1 LTRVVVTGIG
11 AVSACGIGADA
22 LWLAAREGRTA
33 VRNVSFP
40 KLPRQSV
47 PKAARITDDSYEVL
61 AREAQVRFQDRATV
75 LALAA
80 AREAVAQAGLTDADF
95 GSQCGVIV
103 GSGLGGAETLDR
115 NFTRFI
121 ETPSARLDPMGV
133 PKTMTSSSASWIS
146 MEWGVTGPTYCISTA
161 CSSSSQSIGLA
172 ADLVRSGAINRAIAG
187 GTEALLFDSFFASWE
202 ALHVMTATE
211 CRPFSLGR
219 NGMVLGEGAGII
231 VLESL
236 EFAQARGAKVIAE
249 VLSYACTSDGADLL
263 RPNAKGAIDCMGRAL
278 QRSGLGQ
285 TEIGYI
291 NAHGTGTIAN
301 DQAETEAL
309 REIFGERLEQ
319 VAVSSTKPIHG
330 HALGAAGAL
339 EFIITLC
346 ALREQ
351 IAPPTINFLDVDPR
365 IGLKPVPNVALPF
378 SAPAAMTNSFAF
390 GGINSSLVV
399 ALADRPK

>member
-1 LTRVVVTGIG
+1 LTRVVVTGLG
-11 AVSACGIGADA
+11 AVSACGIGAEA

-40 KLPRQSV
+40 RLPRQSV
-47 PKAARITDDSYEVL
+47 PKAARIADDSFEML
-61 AREAQVRFQDRATV
+61 LREAQVRFQDRAAI

-103 GSGLGGAETLDR
+103 GSGLGGAETIDR
-115 NFTRFI
+115 NITKFI
-121 ETPSARLDPMGV
+121 ETPTARLDPMSV
-133 PKTMTSSSASWIS
+133 PKTMASSSASWIS
-146 MEWGVTGPTYCISTA
+146 MEWGATGPTYCISTA

-172 ADLVRSGAINRAIAG
+172 ADLVRSGAIDRAIAG
-187 GTEALLFDSFFASWE
+187 GTEALLLDSVFACWE

-219 NGMVLGEGAGII
+219 NGMVLGEGAGIV

-236 EFAQARGAKVIAE
+236 EFAQARGANVLAE
-249 VLSYACTSDGADLL
+249 VVGYACTNDAADLL
-263 RPNAKGAIDCMGRAL
+263 RPTAKGATDCMHRTL
-278 QRSGLGQ
+278 QRSGL
-285 TEIGYI
+285 ELSDIGYV

-301 DQAETEAL
+301 DQTEAQAL
-309 REIFGERLEQ
+309 REIFGERIEQ

-339 EFIITLC
+339 EFIVTLC

>member
-1 LTRVVVTGIG
+1 LTRVVVTGLG

-22 LWLAAREGRTA
+22 LWFAAREGRTA

-40 KLPRQSV
+40 KLRRQSV
-47 PKAARITDDSYEVL
+47 PKAARITDEDFEML
-61 AREAQVRFQDRATV
+61 LRGAHVRFQDRAAI

-80 AREAVAQAGLTDADF
+80 AREAVAQAGLTGADF

-103 GSGLGGAETLDR
+103 GSGLGGAETIDR
-115 NFTRFI
+115 NFTKFI
-121 ETPSARLDPMGV
+121 EIPTARLDPMSV
-133 PKTMTSSSASWIS
+133 PKTMASSSASWIA

-172 ADLVRSGAINRAIAG
+172 ADLVRSGAINSAIAG
-187 GTEALLFDSFFASWE
+187 GTEALLFDSMFACWE

-219 NGMVLGEGAGII
+219 NGMVLGEGAGVV

-236 EFAQARGAKVIAE
+236 EFAQERGANVLAE
-249 VLSYACTSDGADLL
+249 VVGYACTNDATDLL
-263 RPNAKGAIDCMGRAL
+263 RPSAKGAADCMRRTL
-278 QRSGLGQ
+278 QRSGLKLSD
-285 TEIGYI
+285 IGYV

-301 DQAETEAL
+301 DQAESQAL
-309 REIFGERLEQ
+309 CEIFGEGLDQ

-339 EFIITLC
+339 EFIVTLC